1 MKKLTKMLLL
11 VVMTLVVIAGVFIM
25 KKYNSMIISDIG
37 MFFHAEEIKY
47 EENYIIL
54 DNTYDKE
61 INSEVDTYIPLNRIN
76 NEIKAIVTV
85 ATLGLAFCS
94 CGITLLE
101 KTE

>member
-11 VVMTLVVIAGVFIM
+11 VVMTLVSIAGVFII
-25 KKYNSMIISDIG
+25 KKYDSMIISDIG
-37 MFFHAEEIKY
+37 MFLEAEDIEFDN
-47 EENYIIL
+47 NYVRL
-54 DNTYDKE
+54 DTYDKE
-61 INSEVDTYIPLNRIN
+61 LYSEVDCYIPFSRL
-76 NEIKAIVTV
+76 EIETKAIVTV